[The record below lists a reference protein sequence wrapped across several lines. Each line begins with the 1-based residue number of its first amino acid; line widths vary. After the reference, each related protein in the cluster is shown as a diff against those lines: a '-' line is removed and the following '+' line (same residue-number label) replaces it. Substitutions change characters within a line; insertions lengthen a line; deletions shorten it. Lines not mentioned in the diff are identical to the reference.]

1 MDRQG
6 KAKLKDEV
14 AERLEKANAVIIAE
28 YRGLTV
34 EEMTGLRVQLRK
46 AGAEFRVFKNRI
58 AKKAIDD
65 KLHHLKDLNPSLKG
79 PIGLICSYGD
89 AAQTAKAVLEFG
101 KDHPNLV
108 VTCGFMDKSTVTA
121 DELKALADLPSKDVL
136 LAQIIGSLVAPHRG
150 LLGVLNGVN
159 RNLVQVINAIKDK
172 KSS

>member
-14 AERLEKANAVIIAE
+14 SERLSKANAVIIAE
-28 YRGLTV
+28 YRGMTV
-34 EEMTGLRVQLRK
+34 EEMTGLRVELRK
-46 AGAEFRVFKNRI
+46 AGAEFRIFKNRI

-65 KLHHLKDLNPSLKG
+65 KLQHLKDLSPSMKG

-89 AAQTAKAVLEFG
+89 TAQATKAAMEFQ
-101 KDHPNLV
+101 KDHPNFV
-108 VTCGFMDKSTVTA
+108 ITCGFMEKSRVTA
-121 DELKALADLPSKDVL
+121 DELKALADLPSKEVL
-136 LAQIIGSLVAPHRG
+136 LARIVGSLVSPHRG